1 MLRASQH
8 LAGLLASTALL
19 AFAFEARAQQ
29 QPASGTIA
37 EVLFRDGQQLL
48 AAGRISEA
56 CVKFRASQT
65 AEPALGTLLN
75 LAVCHEK
82 EGRSATAWLEYA
94 EVASLAHQAG
104 DAAREKYAQT
114 RLANIEPTLHRVA
127 LDAAEPA
134 EGIVLFLDQTEVP
147 PSTFGVGIPVDP
159 GEHELR
165 AKAPGK
171 APWSWK
177 FTTTAE
183 PGTERITVPALKPAE
198 AAAAVAPVSP
208 AAAPKPVAAPVA
220 DAAAPEPA
228 ASPAPA
234 RDQGSKLDLRI
245 VAYGSAGLAV
255 VGLGTSIYFGV
266 SAANHAGQRDE
277 LCPPGVA
284 CYDQRAFHEHHLA
297 EVAQTWML
305 VTGGVG
311 LAAAGAAAALL
322 VVTSTS
328 SSGRTAWR
336 AAPWVG
342 GGAVGATAEGWF

>member
-1 MLRASQH
+1 MLRTRKTPVAA
-8 LAGLLASTALL
+8 LGAAALL
-19 AFAFEARAQQ
+19 AFVGEARAQQ
-29 QPASGTIA
+29 QPSSGTIA
-37 EVLFRDGQQLL
+37 EVLFREGQQLL
-48 AAGRISEA
+48 AAGRTSEA

-75 LAVCHEK
+75 LAVCHER
-82 EGRSATAWLEYA
+82 EGRAATAWLEYA

-104 DAAREKYAQT
+104 DGAREKYAQT
-114 RLANIEPTLHRVA
+114 RLANIEPNLHKVA
-127 LDAAEPA
+127 LEAAEPI
-134 EGIVLFLDQTEVP
+134 EGFVLFLDETEVP

-183 PGTERITVPALKPAE
+183 PGTERITVPALKSAAPA
-198 AAAAVAPVSP
+198 AGPPPGPVAPS
-208 AAAPKPVAAPVA
+208 PKPVASLA
-220 DAAAPEPA
+220 PA
-228 ASPAPA
+228 ASVTPVSAPA
-234 RDQGSKLDLRI
+234 GAPSSKLDLRL

-255 VGLGTSIYFGV
+255 VGLGTSLYFGV
-266 SAANHAGQRDE
+266 SASNHASQRDE

-284 CYDQRAFHEHHLA
+284 CYDQRAFHEHHSA

-311 LAAAGAAAALL
+311 LAAAGAAAALF
-322 VVTSTS
+322 VVTSTT
-328 SSGRTAWR
+328 SSGAASFR

-342 GGAVGATAEGWF
+342 SGTVGATAEGRF